1 MHITP
6 FIFAFVIMLF
16 LKTVHTGPLHTK
28 TQNGSHVTLTILYY
42 VVHLKMEV
50 KDWYIQFFIPPS
62 LGTVHG
68 PGHKDKCI
76 ETYLR

>member
-1 MHITP
+1 M
-6 FIFAFVIMLF
+6 
-16 LKTVHTGPLHTK
+16 
-28 TQNGSHVTLTILYY
+28 TLTILYH

-76 ETYLR
+76 ETYLRQHNSTLQVHYVHHIPLIPEIEGVP